1 MSGRTPSILALDL
14 SLTCCGW
21 ASTERGSGTFA
32 PTAKGMER
40 LGIVLDTLVQICAF
54 HADLVLIEGYAFA
67 ARGRAV
73 FSIGELGGVVRY
85 ALYDSELPYVD
96 IPPSNLK
103 KFATGKGNAS
113 KDLVLVEAV
122 KRLGYEGSS
131 NDEADALWM
140 LAMARVH
147 YGLDGAPDLPKAH
160 LAALDKIQW
169 PELS

>member
-1 MSGRTPSILALDL
+1 MNVIAFDL

-21 ASTERGSGTFA
+21 ASTDGHSGTFK
-32 PTAKGMER
+32 PKGKGARR
-40 LGIVLDTLVQICAF
+40 LDDAACEVMAVADM
-54 HADLVLIEGYAFA
+54 HDLVLIEGYAFG

-73 FSIGELGGVVRY
+73 FSIGELGGVVR
-85 ALYDSELPYVD
+85 LELFRGCLPVVD

-122 KRLGYEGSS
+122 KRLGYEGAS

-140 LAMARVH
+140 LNMARVH
-147 YGLDGAPDLPKAH
+147 YGLDGAPSLPKSH
-160 LAALDKIQW
+160 LAALEKIAW
-169 PELS
+169 PTLKELAA